1 MSESPGR
8 TCPLSYRYAPG
19 AFAGPPA
26 LRAETLWI
34 AGGLYGNRY
43 ALQALIEACDAEPG
57 DKALVFNGDFHWFDA
72 EPGEFELIDETVQGF
87 HALRGNVE
95 TEIAVPADGAGCGCA
110 YPEWV
115 GDATVEHSNAIIERL
130 RAAARASGRDLG
142 KLAAL
147 PMHLVA
153 EVGGERIGIV
163 HGDAESLAGW
173 SFSQEVLATPA
184 GVADAQRQLDR
195 AGVRVFASS
204 HTCLPVLK
212 EFAGA
217 RALINNGAAGMP
229 NFRGERYGIAT
240 RISTRPARNPLYG
253 TRLGGVHVEAMA
265 LAYDAAAWD
274 RRFLELWPA
283 GTDAHR
289 SYLGRMRDGPAFDGA
304 DVRFPRPARSSVHV
318 RKRRHSSPN

>member
-43 ALQALIEACDAEPG
+43 ALQTLLEAYAAEPG

-72 EPGEFELIDETVQGF
+72 EPGEFALVDETVQVF
-87 HALRGNVE
+87 HAMRGNVE
-95 TEIAVPADGAGCGCA
+95 TEIAAPADGAGCGCA
-110 YPEWV
+110 YPDWV

-130 RAAARASGRDLG
+130 RAAALASGRDLSI
-142 KLAAL
+142 LSRL

-153 EVGGERIGIV
+153 EVGGERVGIV
-163 HGDAESLAGW
+163 HGDAGSLAGW
-173 SFSQEVLATPA
+173 SFSQEALATPEGSASAERALVQA
-184 GVADAQRQLDR
+184 GVK
-195 AGVRVFASS
+195 VFASS
-204 HTCLPVLK
+204 HTCLPVMK
-212 EFAGA
+212 AFRGG
-217 RALINNGAAGMP
+217 RVIVNNGSAGMP

-240 RISTRPARNPLYG
+240 RISIAPGRDVLYG
-253 TRLGGVHVEAMA
+253 TRRAGVYVEAVA
-265 LAYDAAAWD
+265 LRYDASAWE

-283 GTDAHR
+283 GSDAHE
-289 SYLGRMRDGPAFDGA
+289 SYIERIRNGPELELAA
-304 DVRFPRPARSSVHV
+304 
-318 RKRRHSSPN
+318 

>member
-1 MSESPGR
+1 MPASPGR
-8 TCPLSYRYAPG
+8 ACPLSYRYAPG
-19 AFAGPPA
+19 AFAGAPA
-26 LRAETLWI
+26 LRADTLWI

-43 ALQALIEACDAEPG
+43 ALAALLEAQAAEPG

-72 EPGEFELIDETVQGF
+72 LAAEFELIDEAVAGF
-87 HALRGNVE
+87 PAIRGNVE
-95 TEIAVPADGAGCGCA
+95 TEIADPAAGAGCGCA
-110 YPEWV
+110 YPDWV
-115 GDATVEHSNAIIERL
+115 GDATVDHSNAIIERL
-130 RAAARASGRDLG
+130 RAAARTSGRDLQR
-142 KLAAL
+142 LSAL

-173 SFSQEVLATPA
+173 NFSQEVLATPA
-184 GVADAQRQLDR
+184 GLAEAERQLAR

-212 EFAGA
+212 AFPGG

-240 RISTRPARNPLYG
+240 RISTTPSRAALYG
-253 TRLGGVHVEAMA
+253 TRCGAAYVEAVA
-265 LAYDAAAWD
+265 LPYDAAAWEK
-274 RRFLELWPA
+274 RFLELWPA

-289 SYLGRMRDGPAFDGA
+289 SYFERIRSGPAFELA
-304 DVRFPRPARSSVHV
+304 A
-318 RKRRHSSPN
+318 

>member
-1 MSESPGR
+1 MDAVPGR
-8 TCPLSYRYAPG
+8 SCPLSYRYAPDAFHG
-19 AFAGPPA
+19 APA
-26 LRAETLWI
+26 LAAETLWI

-43 ALQALIEACDAEPG
+43 ALQSLIEAFDAEPG
-57 DKALVFNGDFHWFDA
+57 AKALVFNGDFHWFDA
-72 EPGEFELIDETVQGF
+72 GPGEFERVDETVRGF
-87 HALRGNVE
+87 HAMRGNVE
-95 TEIAVPADGAGCGCA
+95 TEVAAPADGAGCGCA

-153 EVGGERIGIV
+153 EVGGERVGIV

-173 SFSQEVLATPA
+173 NFSQEVLGTPEGSVA
-184 GVADAQRQLDR
+184 AERSLVQSGVK
-195 AGVRVFASS
+195 VFASS

-212 EFAGA
+212 AFPGG

-240 RISTRPARNPLYG
+240 RISVRPARNSLYG
-253 TRLGGVHVEAMA
+253 VRLGGLHVDAMA
-265 LAYDAAAWD
+265 LAYDVAAWE
-274 RRFLELWPA
+274 RRFLELWPE
-283 GTDAHR
+283 GSGAHR
-289 SYLGRMRDGPAFDGA
+289 SYLQRIRSGPDFELAA
-304 DVRFPRPARSSVHV
+304 
-318 RKRRHSSPN
+318 

>member
-8 TCPLSYRYAPG
+8 TCPLSYRYPPG
-19 AFAGPPA
+19 AFDGAPA
-26 LRAETLWI
+26 VRAETLWI

-43 ALQALIEACDAEPG
+43 ALLALLEAFDAG
-57 DKALVFNGDFHWFDA
+57 TGAKALVFNGDFHWFDA
-72 EPGEFELIDETVQGF
+72 EPGEFELIDETVGGF

-95 TEIAVPADGAGCGCA
+95 TEIAAPAEGAGCGCA

-115 GDATVEHSNAIIERL
+115 GDATVGHSNAIIERL
-130 RAAARASGRDLG
+130 RSAALRSGRDLEA
-142 KLAAL
+142 LARL

-173 SFSQEVLATPA
+173 NFSHEVLATPQGA
-184 GVADAQRQLDR
+184 AAAERALGRSGVK
-195 AGVRVFASS
+195 VFASS

-212 EFAGA
+212 GFPGG
-217 RALINNGAAGMP
+217 RAVINNGSAGMP

-240 RISTRPARNPLYG
+240 RISVRPARDPLY
-253 TRLGGVHVEAMA
+253 EARCGEVYVAAMPI
-265 LAYDAAAWD
+265 AYDAQAWE

-283 GTDAHR
+283 GSDAHR
-289 SYLGRMRDGPAFDGA
+289 SYVERIRQGPEFELAA
-304 DVRFPRPARSSVHV
+304 
-318 RKRRHSSPN
+318 